1 MKEEQKNRFVY
12 YNKSDFEMLQN
23 PLNAKGKKK
32 MIRRISK
39 PDIKPNESED
49 DYLTRC
55 IPFVIRNEGLDGT
68 AAAGKCR
75 GMFQSNKK
83 TNKRFNLGIGSL
95 INIESDPSEE
105 KVLTTKF
112 FPVEKASEELQFVTG
127 IVLEPEVEDGQGDI
141 YDEEEIRKAAHKFM
155 ADYLGQGNGVMHKS
169 YGSAALR
176 IVESYIAPVDFKL
189 EGGEVKKGT
198 WIMSTIVKDDTLWA
212 SIKKG
217 EITGYSIRGL
227 SNAKQA

>member
-1 MKEEQKNRFVY
+1 
-12 YNKSDFEMLQN
+12 
-23 PLNAKGKKK
+23 

-49 DYLTRC
+49 DYVARC
-55 IPFVIRNEGLDGT
+55 IPFVVRNEKVDPI
-68 AAAGKCR
+68 AAAGKCH

-83 TNKRFNLGIGSL
+83 TSKRFNLGIDSL
-95 INIESDPSEE
+95 EDSESEE
-105 KVLTTKF
+105 KILTTKF
-112 FPVEKASEELQFVTG
+112 FPVEKANEELRLVTG
-127 IVLEPEVEDGQGDI
+127 IVLEPEVTDGQGDI

-176 IVESYIAPVDFKL
+176 IVESYIAPVDFQL

-198 WIMSTIVKDDTLWA
+198 WMMSTIVKDDTLWA
-212 SIKKG
+212 AIKKG

-227 SNAKQA
+227 SNAKEA